1 MGLAS
6 GLSSKRSSIASIASL
21 SSSRKSS
28 LPSTPDDSPE
38 GRIASVVAHFSD
50 PDLVIAST
58 EADAALDKGYLRG
71 WAGGYGGGNG
81 RKSALTE
88 GERFWLTRQC
98 IDRFLDA
105 TKGDV
110 SQAIQRLKDTLI
122 WRRSFG
128 INELFEEP
136 DAKEEAARG
145 KHFYCGYDVTGHLC
159 HYVVSSSVESK
170 GPDQQIRHAIWFA
183 EIAPVFFKPGQGALT
198 LLVDF
203 NNPTSNRKPSLAT
216 ARQSLSIMQSHY
228 PNRLHKAYFRNLSPI
243 MSAFIPLT
251 YPFMD
256 PKTAAKIHIEQDP
269 LQQGT
274 IDAQNLLREWG
285 GENTF
290 SFKHPEYYHELNA
303 AYEKVMA
310 ERLARWRTLGG
321 VVGEDEFKF
330 FEGEVQSS

>member
-1 MGLAS
+1 MGLHVAS
-6 GLSSKRSSIASIASL
+6 SLSSKRSSIASIASL

-28 LPSTPDDSPE
+28 LSTTPDDSQE

-50 PDLVIAST
+50 PDLIIACS

-71 WAGGYGGGNG
+71 WAGGYGGGHG

-88 GERFWLTRQC
+88 EDRFWL
-98 IDRFLDA
+98 
-105 TKGDV
+105 GDV
-110 SQAIQRLKDTLI
+110 PQAIQRLKDTLI

-128 INELFEEP
+128 INELFDAP
-136 DAKEEAARG
+136 DVEEEAARG
-145 KHFYCGYDVTGHLC
+145 KHFYCGHDVTGHPV
-159 HYVVSSSVESK
+159 HYVVSSNVGSK

-183 EIAPVFFKPGQGALT
+183 EIAQVLFKPGQGALT

-203 NNPTSNRKPSLAT
+203 HNPTSTRNAT
-216 ARQSLSIMQSHY
+216 VMQSHY

-256 PKTAAKIHIEQDP
+256 PKTAAKLNIEQDP
-269 LQQGT
+269 LEQGT
-274 IDAQNLLREWG
+274 IDAQSLLREWG

-290 SFKHPEYYHELNA
+290 SFKHPDYYNESKTM
-303 AYEKVMA
+303 YGRVMG
-310 ERLARWRTLGG
+310 ERRARWKALGG

-330 FEGEVQSS
+330 FDGEVQSS